1 MYTNLVIYKVFLRYS
16 REVLLFDLKV
26 FVKNG
31 TSFAFCAP
39 CGEAAW
45 TLHRGGKMPLLT
57 CGRKTAEEHRALR

>member
-31 TSFAFCAP
+31 GQVLPSALPA
-39 CGEAAW
+39 ERR
-45 TLHRGGKMPLLT
+45 RGPFT
-57 CGRKTAEEHRALR
+57 V